1 MSEPS
6 SMQTSKAFRT
16 VAVATIIM
24 TYLLVVVGGIVR
36 VTGSGLGCPDW
47 PLCEGRIIPTLEG
60 ATLIE
65 FSHRLVTTVV
75 STLIFATAIFS
86 WLRYRTLKWV
96 FRPAIL
102 AVALLGLQI
111 VLGGITVLLELPPAI
126 VGIHL
131 GNALI
136 LFASLIIAMMYAFRP
151 ETASLIGKAWKEKL
165 PRLAVAST
173 IGTFIL
179 IISGTVV
186 TGTSAH
192 YACTTWP
199 LCEDQLIPTGGTLAI
214 IAATHRYV
222 ASIIGLLILY
232 TLIET
237 WRTKRHVSSVF
248 NASIITLVLMVAQI
262 VVGALFVQMGF
273 PVWVGILHLAVSA
286 ATWASI
292 VIYAILTFQT
302 VEAVNV
308 PWREPVPSK
317 DRRVPASTAIGK

>member
-1 MSEPS
+1 MNEPS
-6 SMQTSKAFRT
+6 SLQTSKTFKA
-16 VAVATIIM
+16 VAVATIFA

-47 PLCEGRIIPTLEG
+47 PLCTGRIIPSLEG

-65 FSHRLVTTVV
+65 FSHRFVTTLV

-86 WLRYRTLKWV
+86 WLRYRSIKWI

-102 AVALLGLQI
+102 AVVLLGVQI

-151 ETASLIGKAWKEKL
+151 ETASLIGKAWKENL

-173 IGTFIL
+173 IGIFIL
-179 IISGTVV
+179 ILSGTVV
-186 TGTSAH
+186 TGTLAH

-199 LCEDQLIPTGGTLAI
+199 LCENQLIPAGGLLPI
-214 IAATHRYV
+214 IAAVHRYI

-232 TLIET
+232 TLVET
-237 WRTKRHVSSVF
+237 WRTKRHVASVF
-248 NASIITLVLMVAQI
+248 NASIITLVLMVAQV

-286 ATWASI
+286 ATWAAV
-292 VIYAILTFQT
+292 VIYTILIFQT
-302 VEAVNV
+302 VEAV
-308 PWREPVPSK
+308 PVSKPVKSK
-317 DRRVPASTAIGK
+317 DQSMRASTAVGR